1 MKTPSTLA
9 ALLACGSLLLGG
21 CQDSAPSPAEA
32 PPADAATPSPT
43 PEASAAPAPAADG
56 GATLALEGD
65 GLRVF
70 VLPSGSARPI
80 PFGTDPVQ
88 TLEMLEAVRGEP
100 PSNLGKNPDCGE
112 QFAEWSDG
120 LLVWF
125 DNDEFVGWALADTAA
140 ELSTVDGLKIGS
152 TRAQLEGGG
161 SVVEIAPSSLGVE
174 FTAGGVAGLLAS
186 DAPDARVTHLWA
198 GMACIAR

>member
-1 MKTPSTLA
+1 MRARQILA
-9 ALLACGSLLLGG
+9 AGWVSGAVLLGG
-21 CQDSAPSPAEA
+21 CGDPAPEARGAPSVA
-32 PPADAATPSPT
+32 ST
-43 PEASAAPAPAADG
+43 PEPSAAPAAAAGDS

-88 TLEMLEAVRGEP
+88 TLELLEAARGEP
-100 PSNLGKNPDCGE
+100 PSNLGQNPDCGE

-125 DNDEFVGWALADTAA
+125 DHEAFAGWSLADTAA
-140 ELSTVDGLKIGS
+140 PLSTVDGLKIGS
-152 TRAQLEGGG
+152 TRAQLQSGGR
-161 SVVEIAPSSLGVE
+161 VVEIAPSARGVA

-198 GMACIAR
+198 GMACIAP

>member
-1 MKTPSTLA
+1 MRARQLLA
-9 ALLACGSLLLGG
+9 AGWVSGAVLLGG
-21 CQDSAPSPAEA
+21 CGDPAPEARDA
-32 PPADAATPSPT
+32 PPAAST
-43 PEASAAPAPAADG
+43 PEPSAAPAVAAGDS

-88 TLEMLEAVRGEP
+88 TLELLEAARGEP
-100 PSNLGKNPDCGE
+100 PSNLGQNPDCGE

-125 DNDEFVGWALADTAA
+125 DHEAFAGWSLADTAA
-140 ELSTVDGLKIGS
+140 PLSTVDGLKIGS
-152 TRAQLEGGG
+152 TRAQLQSGGR
-161 SVVEIAPSSLGVE
+161 VVEIAPSARGVA

-186 DAPDARVTHLWA
+186 DAPDAPVTLPWA
-198 GMACIAR
+198 GMAYIAP

>member
-1 MKTPSTLA
+1 MRARQLLA
-9 ALLACGSLLLGG
+9 AGWVSGAVLLAGCG
-21 CQDSAPSPAEA
+21 DPAPEARDAPSVA
-32 PPADAATPSPT
+32 ST
-43 PEASAAPAPAADG
+43 PEPSAAPAAAAGDS

-88 TLEMLEAVRGEP
+88 TLELLEAARGEP
-100 PSNLGKNPDCGE
+100 PSNLGQNPDCGE

-125 DNDEFVGWALADTAA
+125 DHEAFAGWSLADTAA
-140 ELSTVDGLKIGS
+140 PLSTVDGLKIGS
-152 TRAQLEGGG
+152 TRAQLQSGGR
-161 SVVEIAPSSLGVE
+161 VVEIAPSARGVA

-186 DAPDARVTHLWA
+186 DAPDAPVTHLWA
-198 GMACIAR
+198 GMACIAP

>member
-1 MKTPSTLA
+1 MSARQILA
-9 ALLACGSLLLGG
+9 AGWAGGAVLLGG
-21 CQDSAPSPAEA
+21 CGDPAPEARDA
-32 PPADAATPSPT
+32 PPVATT
-43 PEASAAPAPAADG
+43 PEPSAAPAAAAGDS

-88 TLEMLEAVRGEP
+88 TLEMLEAARGEP
-100 PSNLGKNPDCGE
+100 PSNLGQNPDCGE

-125 DNDEFVGWALADTAA
+125 DNEAFTGWSLAHTAA
-140 ELSTVDGLKIGS
+140 PLATVDGLKIGS
-152 TRAQLEGGG
+152 TRAQLQSGGR
-161 SVVEIAPSSLGVE
+161 VVEIVPSARGVA
-174 FTAGGVAGLLAS
+174 FVAGSVAGLLAS

-198 GMACIAR
+198 GMACIAP